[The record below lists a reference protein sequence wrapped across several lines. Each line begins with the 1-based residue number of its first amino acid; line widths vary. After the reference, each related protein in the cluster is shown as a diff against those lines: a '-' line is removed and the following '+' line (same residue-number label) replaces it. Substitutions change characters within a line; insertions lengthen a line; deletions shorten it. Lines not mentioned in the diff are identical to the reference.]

1 MIVKL
6 LEINEVE
13 GGIIGLIK
21 GVEVSYLLK
30 ECYVILLYIIIKLLI
45 KWKYIIWYMFFLVW
59 FFVEWNKE
67 IFYVVG

>member
-45 KWKYIIWYMFFLVW
+45 KWKYIIWYMFFFWCDFL
-59 FFVEWNKE
+59 
-67 IFYVVG
+67 